1 MKKYKKLL
9 YLLFLLSL
17 IFTGFISGYFLR
29 EVKIIRSYYH
39 PYQADI
45 KLVNEAYYMLKDS
58 FVDMNDYKTE
68 RMIHGAIQGMVESLK
83 DPYTSFFNP
92 EKTKRFIDD
101 ADGKFDGIG
110 IEITSGDRW
119 IQVVSPLKETPAE
132 KAGILPGDSIVKIN
146 EFETIGMSSEEAA
159 NLIRGEKG
167 TDVTLYVVR
176 DFSIESKPKEFII
189 TRDTIQV
196 PSISWNIIDDKIAMI
211 NLYHF
216 NKNSY
221 LEFKEIALDIIK
233 SSVKGIVLDLR
244 NNPGGY
250 LDVSKEIG
258 GLFLEEGSIFVIESS
273 TKGQNPET
281 TNGTGRL
288 SEYPIIILMNKG
300 SASASEILAGALRDN
315 RSIKIVGQTSFGKGS
330 IQRLRRLSDGSSIK
344 ITVAQW
350 LTPSEENI
358 TGKGLIP
365 DIEIDDFDLQT
376 EKAIELIK
384 EII

>member
-1 MKKYKKLL
+1 LL
-9 YLLFLLSL
+9 TLY
-17 IFTGFISGYFLR
+17 R
-29 EVKIIRSYYH
+29 
-39 PYQADI
+39 
-45 KLVNEAYYMLKDS
+45 
-58 FVDMNDYKTE
+58 NDYKTE

-281 TNGTGRL
+281 PNGTGRL

-350 LTPSEENI
+350 LTPSEKNI